1 LAFNYNSQLNQAF
14 SRVYAVASSMA
25 ILLWSVVIVRDRAL
39 ARGVG
44 IYGCVL
50 GAITVA
56 GVFSGRL
63 NPDVHGFGLIIFGQ
77 ALWFILSGASLC
89 RDREG

>member
-1 LAFNYNSQLNQAF
+1 
-14 SRVYAVASSMA
+14 
-25 ILLWSVVIVRDRAL
+25 
-39 ARGVG
+39 
-44 IYGCVL
+44 
-50 GAITVA
+50 
-56 GVFSGRL
+56 VFSGRL